1 MQGHARS
8 KEVKNTLDR
17 KPTIVVNVG
26 SVARDL
32 FPEGSMTIFVRLAV
46 AACAMVLF
54 AASVQGQ
61 ERPKIYLGASS
72 KTLGYSP
79 LWVGSKK
86 GFFEQQ
92 GLDVQLV
99 LLRGVPMTVQALVS
113 GSLHFGSGGP
123 EPYIEAAERG
133 IDMVV
138 TGGIINGLTQFVI
151 AAKNYKTYE
160 DLRGATIGQS
170 SLTGGIVTA
179 FREAMKVRGLEYP
192 RDYKL
197 VVIAGGS
204 SANLAAMYSGQI
216 AATTVAV
223 PLNYPAEEAGFNT
236 IGRLIDI
243 VPHFQVNALIARRSW
258 AERNRPVM
266 VRFMRAMVQSLRW
279 LHDNRDAA
287 VEFLSKE
294 MQLKPAHAL
303 KGWEYY
309 TQNRLW
315 PYDGEVT
322 LEGMKNN
329 IRFYADQT
337 GAKGPL
343 PEPTKYV
350 DQSYLKEALKELERR

>member
-1 MQGHARS
+1 MNCLRFIAL
-8 KEVKNTLDR
+8 VL
-17 KPTIVVNVG
+17 IVSAV
-26 SVARDL
+26 SPVA
-32 FPEGSMTIFVRLAV
+32 MA
-46 AACAMVLF
+46 
-54 AASVQGQ
+54 Q
-61 ERPKIYLGASS
+61 EKPKIYLGASS

-79 LWVGSKK
+79 LWVATKK
-86 GFFEQQ
+86 GFFDQQ

-123 EPYIEAAERG
+123 EPYIEASERG
-133 IDMVV
+133 LDLVV
-138 TGGIINGLTQFVI
+138 TGGIINGLTQFII
-151 AAKNYKTYE
+151 AAKNYRTYE
-160 DLRGATIGQS
+160 DLRGAAFGQS

-179 FREAMKVRGLEYP
+179 FREALRLKGLEYP
-192 RDYKL
+192 RDYKI

-204 SANLAAMYSGQI
+204 SANLAAMQSGQI

-223 PLNYPAEEAGFNT
+223 PLNFAAEEAGFNV
-236 IGRLIDI
+236 IGRLIDAI
-243 VPHFQVNALIARRSW
+243 PNFQVNALVTKRSW
-258 AERNRPVM
+258 AEKNRPIM
-266 VRFMRAMVQSLRW
+266 VRFMKAMVQALRW
-279 LHDNRDAA
+279 LHQNRDAA

-315 PYDGEVT
+315 PIDGDVT
-322 LEGMKNN
+322 LEGMKYN

-343 PEPTKYV
+343 PDAGKYV
-350 DQSYLKEALKELERR
+350 DRSYLQEALRELEKK